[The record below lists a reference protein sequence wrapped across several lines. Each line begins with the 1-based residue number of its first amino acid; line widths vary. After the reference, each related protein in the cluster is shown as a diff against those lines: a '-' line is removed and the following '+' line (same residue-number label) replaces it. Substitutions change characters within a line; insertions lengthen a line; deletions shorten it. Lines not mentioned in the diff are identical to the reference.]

1 MSLRVFLGF
10 SVALMLVGCDTPG
23 TRAHCH
29 PGAFG
34 KLSPADRRLIL
45 SGRVHAGMDATAV
58 YIAWGEPDSKRP
70 SGDGKAPSETWLY
83 RRQLTLKTPMDSFD
97 RWSPGNHVF
106 GQVVPLVVNSGLG
119 FGGVGNE
126 GVTLYQP
133 HLVFSDDTVRR
144 AVFEDGRLA
153 SYEEFQAGDD
163 PVH

>member
-1 MSLRVFLGF
+1 MNLRVFLGLGL
-10 SVALMLVGCDTPG
+10 VLMLAGCDTPG
-23 TRAHCH
+23 VRAHCH
-29 PGAFG
+29 PGAFE
-34 KLSPADRRLIL
+34 KLAPADRRLVL
-45 SGRVHAGMDATAV
+45 AGKVHPGMNAAAV
-58 YIAWGEPDSKRP
+58 YIAWGEPDSKRS

-97 RWSPGNHVF
+97 RWSPGNRVF
-106 GQVVPLVVNSGLG
+106 GQVVPLVVNGGFG

-126 GVTLYQP
+126 GTTLYQP

-153 SYEEFQAGDD
+153 RYEEFQAGDA